1 MNLLKKIKGIWHL
14 HMGQLAT
21 KADLLYVAILLMVL
35 HDLMRG

>member
-1 MNLLKKIKGIWHL
+1 MKYLNKIKAAWHL

-21 KADLLYVAILLMVL
+21 KADLFYVAIILMVL